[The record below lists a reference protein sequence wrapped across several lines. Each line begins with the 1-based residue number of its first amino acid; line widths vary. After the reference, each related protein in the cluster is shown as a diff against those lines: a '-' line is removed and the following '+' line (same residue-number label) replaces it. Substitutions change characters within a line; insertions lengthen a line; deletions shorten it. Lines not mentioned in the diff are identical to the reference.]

1 MTVSTRIL
9 IRQARV
15 YDPSQGWTGELR
27 DLYVSEGRISEAFK
41 EPEQII
47 DAGGRPLLAGGIDPY
62 CQLAPYGQ
70 SLTRMFGGSP
80 SPEEVGR
87 TYARMGYVHV
97 HNPFTNLLTARL
109 VRHVLRL
116 VPFVDTST
124 CVTIDLRD
132 MGACIRSNQPV
143 EFSRLGR
150 ALIRL
155 TGALGLS
162 LPFPNLRHKERHYVQ
177 KNLSAKKVLSFLSFL
192 EDPDL
197 LPIHL
202 WGMPGLL
209 DNEIPR
215 PAAFHIAGLGFA
227 LDSETSVDQARG
239 FLEAGGSADLG
250 LSTGQEQLVVS
261 AGSTMRQ
268 ATYSLDVGTQTP
280 LAFDVRPIAL
290 DHGMTS
296 AGWSLLGRALSSCPL
311 ALGASGPA
319 GGQFGGMPRVATWLL
334 DPDARPEEL
343 RKALDGTSFD
353 LAAWAQRTRSEPARS
368 IGLTDL
374 GHLRVGARAS
384 LVVYDM
390 HPESRGEAIT
400 EALRDCWCL
409 IKDGVVVRQGGAFT
423 GAKPPVDLRCR
434 ELDVD
439 LSGLSQTDLL
449 QNPTLRTE
457 HLDVKGCA
465 IEQGRNR

>member
-1 MTVSTRIL
+1 MTVSKRIL
-9 IRQARV
+9 IRQAHA
-15 YDPSQGWTGELR
+15 YDPSQGWAGELR
-27 DLYVSEGRISEAFK
+27 DLYIAEGRISEAFE

-47 DAGGRPLLAGGIDPY
+47 DAGGRALLAGGIDPY

-80 SPEEVGR
+80 SPDEIGR

-97 HNPFTNLLTARL
+97 HNPFTNLLTAGL
-109 VRHVLRL
+109 VRHALRL

-132 MGACIRSNQPV
+132 MGHSIRSNQPA
-143 EFSRLGR
+143 EFCRLAR

-162 LPFPNLRHKERHYVQ
+162 LPFPNLRHKQRHYVQ
-177 KNLSAKKVLSFLSFL
+177 KNISAKKVLSFLSLL
-192 EDPDL
+192 EAPDL

-202 WGMPGLL
+202 WGMPGLF
-209 DNEIPR
+209 DNEIQR
-215 PAAFHIAGLGFA
+215 PTAFHVAGLGFA
-227 LDSETSVDQARG
+227 LDSEASVDQAKG

-261 AGSTMRQ
+261 AGNTTRH
-268 ATYSLDVGTQTP
+268 APFSLDVGMQNP
-280 LAFDVRPIAL
+280 LTFDVRPIAL

-296 AGWSLLGRALSSCPL
+296 AGWSLLKEVPSSCPW

-319 GGQFGGMPRVATWLL
+319 GGQFGGMPLVATWLL

-343 RKALDGTSFD
+343 RKGLEGTSFD
-353 LAAWAQRTRSEPARS
+353 LAAWARSTRSEAARS

-384 LVVYDM
+384 LAVYDLQ
-390 HPESRGEAIT
+390 PESRGGEIT

-409 IKDGVVVRQGGAFT
+409 IKDGVVVRERGTFT
-423 GAKPPVDLRCR
+423 GAKPPVEVRGR
-434 ELDVD
+434 KVDVD
-439 LSGLSQTDLL
+439 LSGLAQTDLL

-457 HLDVKGCA
+457 HLDVRGCA
-465 IEQGRNR
+465 VEQGRNR